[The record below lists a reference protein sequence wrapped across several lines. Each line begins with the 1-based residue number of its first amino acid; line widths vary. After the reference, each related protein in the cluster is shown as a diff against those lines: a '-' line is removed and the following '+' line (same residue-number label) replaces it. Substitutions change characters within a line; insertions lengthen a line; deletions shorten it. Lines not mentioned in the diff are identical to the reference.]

1 MVYGRV
7 KENKV
12 IIANEL
18 GLHAR
23 AAGIFAKEAGKFSSD
38 IWVMKDSMRVNG
50 KSIMDLLTLAAPKG
64 SDIIITADGDDEGI
78 AIEALTSIVE
88 KGFGEE

>member
-7 KENKV
+7 KKSKV

-23 AAGIFAKEAGKFSSD
+23 AAGIFAKEAGRFSSD
-38 IWVMKDSMRVNG
+38 VMVIKDSIRVNG

-64 SDIIITADGDDEGI
+64 SEVIVMADGDDENT
-78 AIEALTSIVE
+78 AIEVLTSIVE

>member
-7 KENKV
+7 KESKV

-23 AAGIFAKEAGKFSSD
+23 AAGVFAREAIRFSSD

-64 SDIIITADGDDEGI
+64 SDIIIAADGDDEGI

>member
-1 MVYGRV
+1 MIYGRV
-7 KENKV
+7 KKSKV

-23 AAGIFAKEAGKFSSD
+23 ATGVFAKEASRFSSD
-38 IWVMKDSMRVNG
+38 VMVIKDSIRVNG

-64 SDIIITADGDDEGI
+64 SDIIITADGDDENI